1 MSAVCSFGRVGV
13 LVVAV
18 GLVAAVR
25 AEPIRVKQT
34 QGVSRGFLVVRSES
48 GKVLGRGDF
57 VQTAH
62 GARITSRLSLSFLD
76 GSVDDDTT
84 VYTQGENF
92 VFVSDHH
99 VQKGPFFS
107 KPTDYT
113 VEANGQVTIRSVEKD
128 GKEKVEA
135 SHIDLPADVSNGM
148 IGTLLLNVATD
159 TPVVHL
165 SMVAA
170 TGKGR
175 LVQLE
180 VMPDGEA
187 GFALAGMRHKA
198 NVFRIKIKL
207 GGMTGVVAPVIG
219 KAPADAFVWVLEG
232 EAPALIREV
241 GQLEAGGPIVSI
253 EVVGCHVLQGTPRP
267 SKAPGKRG

>member
-1 MSAVCSFGRVGV
+1 MSAVCTCWRVGV
-13 LVVAV
+13 LV
-18 GLVAAVR
+18 AAFGSVIGVR
-25 AEPIRVKQT
+25 AEPIHVVQT

-62 GARITSRLSLSFLD
+62 GARITSRLILSFLD

-84 VYTQGENF
+84 VYRQGENF

-113 VEANGQVTIRSVEKD
+113 VEANGQVTSRSVDKD

-148 IGTLLLNVATD
+148 IGTLLLNVAKD
-159 TPVVHL
+159 TPTVHL
-165 SMVAA
+165 SMVAG

-187 GFALAGMRHKA
+187 RFDLAGMRHTA

-207 GGMTGVVAPVIG
+207 GGVTGVVAPVLG
-219 KAPADAFVWVLEG
+219 KAPADVLVWVLEG

-253 EVVGCHVLQGTPRP
+253 EVVGCHVLQSTPRSP
-267 SKAPGKRG
+267 KASGK